1 MWLTK
6 FQQTQRKQ
14 RNQCSWQKLVESS
27 VSVWWVEQQLNPHP
41 VICSPPAAGQ
51 GRVGWAKVRKK
62 LMGQDKDSLM
72 SEAKTKQEPMQ
83 RESLTTSQCPA
94 SPWARTTLEKVPTLF
109 HSWAWCY
116 TVWDIP
122 VVWSGQLSQPCP
134 FPASISPSAYSL
146 GDRERERLRWCWH
159 SSVTAKTLVCYLL
172 WFGYESKTQHH
183 GGCHEEINSIPTTP
197 STGCELAAT
206 VSYTPFLFPSHKSS
220 KA

>member
-1 MWLTK
+1 MFLAETGGKFCECLVGWPWAAAKPPPSHLLT
-6 FQQTQRKQ
+6 
-14 RNQCSWQKLVESS
+14 
-27 VSVWWVEQQLNPHP
+27 
-41 VICSPPAAGQ
+41 PAAGW
-51 GRVGWAKVRKK
+51 GKSRMGKSEKK

-172 WFGYESKTQHH
+172 WFGYKSKTQHH